1 MMVWEK
7 TDVEGPKPIPLPMPF
22 GFQKGGAFLKEKAE
36 TKKGGGLAGLK
47 KRGENR
53 LALGK
58 GLAKI

>member
-1 MMVWEK
+1 MWKDQNQYPYQCLLVFK
-7 TDVEGPKPIPLPMPF
+7 
-22 GFQKGGAFLKEKAE
+22 KGGAFLKEKAE